1 MKALTLIDD
10 SRAELISGGLLNTS
24 FYSTTTGNGTAVQ
37 KNYIGNTGVAL
48 LGIGQFKLSV

>member
-24 FYSTTTGNGTAVQ
+24 FNSTTTGNGTAVQ